1 MTRLLWLVVLV
12 PARCIAQNLVL
23 PPAHDASLPPL
34 PGRTAANGELTRG
47 VLVAGPASDA
57 RRRRLDDTAA
67 DTEIDILVL
76 WGTTNFTSS
85 VGDAA
90 MSAQARQLVDHANHA
105 LNNSAVPPPARFRL
119 AAAQRLA
126 YRESGDAFHR
136 DFFVLATGSD
146 TVATLREH
154 HRADLVAYFC
164 TDHHCGGALQSFGGT
179 ATTGETG
186 DPEYDF
192 LSDFGS
198 TWVDCLRD
206 GACTSGIAGGDPN
219 VRFTAA
225 WDGSDGTL
233 AHEVGHNLG
242 AYHDEPA
249 TAHDASKASYG
260 WSSTALFCRNFTTPW
275 PGFFTLMSGGHSACE
290 CAAACAP
297 DDDDGAA
304 VDAWVDQGTC
314 YVCVG
319 WDCCAANRPD
329 WMGGASC
336 LAGHCGEYPL
346 NAWSNPDVRDPIWG
360 APIGLEGWANNA
372 AQIAAHF
379 ATTASYRLRDGAVA
393 TTVSPPRGADSVW
406 CDDEGNGDDATCWY
420 LMSQVFTWGGADDLA
435 GFDAGAG
442 CCEQSQAL
450 QGIENCQLACVRA
463 GVTNCTSYQFW

>member
-1 MTRLLWLVVLV
+1 MRHPRRLEGRTAKKSLWTDWGTCASCMTRLLWLVVLV

-192 LSDFGS
+192 LSDFDS

-206 GACTSGIAGGDPN
+206 GACTSGIASGDPD
-219 VRFTAA
+219 VCTIFDR
-225 WDGSDGTL
+225 
-233 AHEVGHNLG
+233 
-242 AYHDEPA
+242 HDP
-249 TAHDASKASYG
+249 SC
-260 WSSTALFCRNFTTPW
+260 SS
-275 PGFFTLMSGGHSACE
+275 
-290 CAAACAP
+290 
-297 DDDDGAA
+297 
-304 VDAWVDQGTC
+304 
-314 YVCVG
+314 
-319 WDCCAANRPD
+319 
-329 WMGGASC
+329 
-336 LAGHCGEYPL
+336 
-346 NAWSNPDVRDPIWG
+346 
-360 APIGLEGWANNA
+360 
-372 AQIAAHF
+372 
-379 ATTASYRLRDGAVA
+379 
-393 TTVSPPRGADSVW
+393 
-406 CDDEGNGDDATCWY
+406 
-420 LMSQVFTWGGADDLA
+420 
-435 GFDAGAG
+435 
-442 CCEQSQAL
+442 
-450 QGIENCQLACVRA
+450 
-463 GVTNCTSYQFW
+463 